1 MRIPSP
7 FASAWFR
14 YLAIIFGLLRY
25 LAASKA
31 RALRTAQ
38 LLYSYFPFAF
48 SPSSTSR
55 PLFRWLFRLVMACT
69 DRFSFRAIDGL
80 SRPDASNVKSCASSA
95 GVHGRPVGRGP
106 SFIWLSPQ
114 PQALQAVGSNQPWR
128 RLAIFLNGS
137 LSVFALR
144 RIAKVVRFRASAIV
158 STLFAFRTS
167 ARSFLSCSAV
177 QGARG
182 ATVISPLP
190 SAARPPM
197 RTRIPA

>member
-7 FASAWFR
+7 FTSAWFR

-31 RALRTAQ
+31 RALRIGQ
-38 LLYSYFPFAF
+38 LLCSYFPFAF

-106 SFIWLSPQ
+106 SFIWLSPSA
-114 PQALQAVGSNQPWR
+114 PTLQAGDLARFRWRAPWPRGKGADVRVSLISFPVRLHFR
-128 RLAIFLNGS
+128 RLMIRLNVPVSMKGKADKPDRHKDGS
-137 LSVFALR
+137 
-144 RIAKVVRFRASAIV
+144 
-158 STLFAFRTS
+158 
-167 ARSFLSCSAV
+167 
-177 QGARG
+177 GHHH
-182 ATVISPLP
+182 
-190 SAARPPM
+190 PM
-197 RTRIPA
+197 GIEQQVEQFG